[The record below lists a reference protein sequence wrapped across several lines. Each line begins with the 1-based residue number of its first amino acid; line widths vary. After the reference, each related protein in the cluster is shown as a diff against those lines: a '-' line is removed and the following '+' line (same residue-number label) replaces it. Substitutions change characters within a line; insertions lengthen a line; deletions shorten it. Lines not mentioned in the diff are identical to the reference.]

1 MFNHTF
7 MKIIL
12 LVLFFTI
19 SITATAQSADKKEIL
34 SILEKQTVAWNQGNI
49 EQFMEGYWKNDSL
62 MFIGQSGVTY
72 GFLNTLN
79 NYKKNYGDTA
89 KMGKLFFTILE
100 TKQLSPDYF
109 FVLGKWFLKRS
120 IGDIGGH
127 YTLLFRKING
137 KWVIVSDHSS

>member
-1 MFNHTF
+1 

-12 LVLFFTI
+12 WALSFSI
-19 SITATAQSADKKEIL
+19 SFSAIAQSADKKEIL
-34 SILEKQTVAWNQGNI
+34 SLLEKQTTAWNQGNI
-49 EQFMEGYWKNDSL
+49 ERFMEGYWKNDSL
-62 MFIGQSGVTY
+62 MFVGQSGVTY
-72 GFLNTLN
+72 GYLNTLN

-100 TKQLSPDYF
+100 TKQLSPEYY

-120 IGDIGGH
+120 IGNIGGH
-127 YTLLFRKING
+127 YTLLFRKIDG

>member
-1 MFNHTF
+1 

-12 LVLFFTI
+12 WALSFSI
-19 SITATAQSADKKEIL
+19 SFSAIAQSADKKEIL
-34 SILEKQTVAWNQGNI
+34 SILEKQTTAWNQGNI
-49 EQFMEGYWKNDSL
+49 ERFMEGYWKNDSL
-62 MFIGQSGVTY
+62 MFVGQSGVTY
-72 GFLNTLN
+72 GYLNTLN

-100 TKQLSPDYF
+100 TKQLSPEYY

-120 IGDIGGH
+120 IGNIGGH
-127 YTLLFRKING
+127 YTLLFRKIDG

>member
-1 MFNHTF
+1 
-7 MKIIL
+7 MKI
-12 LVLFFTI
+12 VLIAVFLTV
-19 SITATAQSADKKEIL
+19 SIAATAQSADKKEIL
-34 SILEKQTVAWNQGNI
+34 SILEKQTAAWNQGNI
-49 EQFMEGYWKNDSL
+49 EKFMEGYWKHDSL
-62 MFIGQSGVTY
+62 MFVGKSGVTY
-72 GFLNTLN
+72 GYANTLT

-100 TKQLSPDYF
+100 TKQLSPEYF

-137 KWVIVSDHSS
+137 KWVIISDHSS